1 MNNDELYHYGV
12 KGMKWGVRKNRNAHN
27 KNYSDRQR
35 KNDRAFYGSRGEK
48 RINKKLNEGYG
59 LRGARHF
66 EVERKER
73 VTKRKKKVKRIAK
86 KTARAAVSVGSAFVY
101 DQVFMGGMGTRLVR
115 NLGKSAIKDGKRV
128 ASRLA
133 QLYYDTHP
141 IYEHAS

>member
-1 MNNDELYHYGV
+1 MHNDELYHYGV
-12 KGMKWGVRKNRNAHN
+12 KGMKWGVRKKRNEHN

-35 KNDRAFYGSRGEK
+35 KNDRAFYGARGEK
-48 RINKKLNEGYG
+48 RINRKLNEGYG

-73 VTKRKKKVKRIAK
+73 SEKRKKKAK
-86 KTARAAVSVGSAFVY
+86 KVAKRASKAAVSVGTAFVY
-101 DQVFMGGMGTRLVR
+101 DQVFMGGAGTRLVK

-133 QLYYDTHP
+133 QMYYDAHP
-141 IYEHAS
+141 SYSY